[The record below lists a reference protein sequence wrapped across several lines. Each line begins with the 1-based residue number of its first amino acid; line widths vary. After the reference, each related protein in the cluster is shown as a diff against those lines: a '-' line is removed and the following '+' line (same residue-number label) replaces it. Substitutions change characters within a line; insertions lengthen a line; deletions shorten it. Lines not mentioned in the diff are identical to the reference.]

1 MAKEK
6 VEFMGV
12 QQNLLHPKG
21 LELSILEYLC
31 SESNNLYN
39 CTMFQARKV
48 FFETGKLLTKVD
60 CQNRV
65 KDNKHF
71 QAIPNRAAQAVTHQV
86 GEAIAS
92 YKELVAKSKKGELNQ
107 KPRFPG
113 YRKSGGM
120 NKISF
125 CADFKLD
132 GNLIRLPLGTL
143 CNVWFGL
150 KEFFIPMPANLKFED
165 IRQVRIIPKNGCF
178 YAEYVYGLSS
188 VPNVL
193 DKSKVLG
200 IDHGMNNWLTCVSNV
215 GTSFIV
221 DGLKLKSQNQGYNKR
236 VAKLMSDR
244 PNGFWSKRLERL
256 TETRNRR
263 LRHAVNKAARIVINH
278 CLNNGIGTLV
288 FGWNKGQKDSANM
301 GAKTNQKFVQI
312 PTSKLKDRIEQ
323 LCKINGIVFVETEES
338 YTSKASFLDA
348 DSLPVYGEKPEG
360 WKSSGKRVKRG
371 LFRSGMNEYINADC
385 NGAANIIRKV
395 STKLGLCLS
404 GVSRGSLFAP
414 LKVSIWLSQKSQCL

>member
-21 LELSILEYLC
+21 LELAILEYLC

-39 CTMFQARKV
+39 CTMFQARKA

-60 CQNRV
+60 CQNRL

-86 GEAIAS
+86 GEAIVS
-92 YKELVAKSKKGELNQ
+92 YKELVSKAKKGELNQ

-150 KEFFIPMPANLKFED
+150 KEFFIPMPTNLKFED

-215 GTSFIV
+215 GTSFII

-278 CLNNGIGTLV
+278 CLDNGIGTLV
-288 FGWNKGQKDSANM
+288 FGWNQGQKN
-301 GAKTNQKFVQI
+301 GASMCKKTNQKFVQI
-312 PTSKLKDRIEQ
+312 PTAKLKDRIKQ
-323 LCKINGIVFVETEES
+323 LCQINGIVFVETEES

-360 WKSSGKRVKRG
+360 WKSSGRRVKRG
-371 LFRSGMNEYINADC
+371 LFRSGMNIYINADC

-414 LKVSIWLSQKSQCL
+414 LKVSLWLSQKSQCL